1 MIAIDD
7 GPLSLEV
14 AEKVKELCSSDGGG
28 SAIFTHY
35 NGLCFIDTV
44 LDPSLLPLIG
54 TFMP

>member
-14 AEKVKELCSSDGGG
+14 AEKVKELCSSDSGG
-28 SAIFTHY
+28 SAVFTHY